1 VAGVHRIG
9 QIYGEHNVYI
19 RRPRPADQIIEQMI
33 LALSLDERAELD
45 TMEMTTEE
53 AETIIREAVETWGG

>member
-1 VAGVHRIG
+1 
-9 QIYGEHNVYI
+9 
-19 RRPRPADQIIEQMI
+19 MI